1 MGPATMSTETLSP
14 QELYEAWPAL
24 SATELVEG
32 FTVLSRVDAEE
43 LFWRLDARQQ
53 AELIQALPA
62 AEKRIWMRILPPDDA
77 ADVIQETPSEERER
91 LLGLLDEATR
101 KEVSALLAYAED
113 EAGGLM
119 NPRFARLRPDMR
131 ADEAL
136 SYLRRQ
142 TSEMAENIYYAY
154 VLDTHQKLLGV
165 ASLREL
171 VTAPPDRKVR
181 DLMQTELVTVP
192 EEMDQEKVSELF
204 AEHDLMVLPVVD
216 SEGRMKGIVTVDDIV
231 DVVREEATEDMQKF
245 GAVAA
250 LEAPY
255 LEVGLLKM
263 VRKRAVWLVVL
274 FLGQT
279 LTANVMEFFE
289 ARLGGASESGLAAA
303 VLMIFIPLIVS
314 SGGNSGSQAA
324 TLIVRALALGEV
336 RLSKWWAVAARE
348 IAVGA
353 VLGCILALLGL
364 GRILLWHALGWGH
377 YSEHYL
383 LVSLTVAGS
392 LVAVVMWGTLAGS
405 MLPLVLR
412 GLGLD
417 PASASTPFVATLCD
431 VTGLIIYFSLATLIL
446 RGALL

>member
-1 MGPATMSTETLSP
+1 MSTETETLSP

-24 SATELVEG
+24 SAAELVEG
-32 FTVLSRVDAEE
+32 FTVLSRTEAEE

-53 AELIQALPA
+53 AELIIALPT

-77 ADVIQETPSEERER
+77 ADVIQEAPPEERER
-91 LLGLLDEATR
+91 LLGLLDETTR

-119 NPRFARLRPDMR
+119 NPRFARLRPEMR
-131 ADEAL
+131 ADEAI

-154 VLDTHQKLLGV
+154 VLDAQQKLLGV
-165 ASLREL
+165 VSLREL
-171 VTAPPDRKVR
+171 VTAPPDRNVR
-181 DLMQTELVTVP
+181 DLMETDLVTVP

-255 LEVGLLKM
+255 LEVGFWHM
-263 VRKRAVWLVVL
+263 IRKRVGWLAVLFVAESFTATAMTYFEHEIDKAVVL
-274 FLGQT
+274 ALF
-279 LTANVMEFFE
+279 V
-289 ARLGGASESGLAAA
+289 
-303 VLMIFIPLIVS
+303 PLIVS

-324 TLIVRALALGEV
+324 TLMVRAMALAEVHLRDWWRVMRRELLTGLMLGFILGV
-336 RLSKWWAVAARE
+336 
-348 IAVGA
+348 IAVLR
-353 VLGCILALLGL
+353 V
-364 GRILLWHALGWGH
+364 LLWEWGYRTVSGRALYTDH
-377 YSEHYL
+377 YV
-383 LVSLTVAGS
+383 LVGLTVACSVMG
-392 LVAVVMWGTLAGS
+392 VVLWGTLVGS
-405 MLPLVLR
+405 MLPFLLR
-412 GLGLD
+412 RIGLD
-417 PASASTPFVATLCD
+417 PASASAPFVATLVD
-431 VTGLIIYFSLATLIL
+431 VTGIVIYFAIASVIL
-446 RGALL
+446 RGTLL

>member
-1 MGPATMSTETLSP
+1 MSTETLSP
-14 QELYEAWPAL
+14 DELYEAWPAL
-24 SATELVEG
+24 STAELVEG
-32 FTVLSRVDAEE
+32 FTVLSRTEAEE

-62 AEKRIWMRILPPDDA
+62 AEKRLWMRILPPDDV
-77 ADVIQETPSEERER
+77 ADVIQEAPPEERER
-91 LLGLLDEATR
+91 LLGLLDDATR
-101 KEVSALLAYAED
+101 KEVTALLAYAED

-119 NPRFARLRPDMR
+119 NPRFARLRPEMS
-131 ADEAL
+131 ADEAI

-142 TSEMAENIYYAY
+142 TSEMVENIYYAY
-154 VLDTHQKLLGV
+154 VLDAQQKLLGV
-165 ASLREL
+165 VSLREL
-171 VTAPPDRKVR
+171 VTAAPDRKVR

-192 EEMDQEKVSELF
+192 EEMDQEKVGELF

-216 SEGRMKGIVTVDDIV
+216 DEGRMKGIVTVDDIV

-245 GAVAA
+245 GAVQA

-255 LEVGLLKM
+255 LEVGLLEM
-263 VRKRAVWLVVL
+263 VRKRAIWLVVL

-289 ARLGGASESGLAAA
+289 ARLGGASQAGLATA

-336 RLSKWWAVAARE
+336 RLSEWWAVAARE

-353 VLGCILALLGL
+353 VLGSVLALLGL

-392 LVAVVMWGTLAGS
+392 LVAVVTWGTLAGS
-405 MLPLVLR
+405 MLPLILR
-412 GLGLD
+412 SVGLD

-431 VTGLIIYFSLATLIL
+431 VTGLMIYFSLATMVL
-446 RGALL
+446 RGTLL